1 MASNSATGD
10 SGISVA
16 ISPVVGVGLTVVI
29 TLAAAIAIGF
39 LAVVI
44 VG

>member
-1 MASNSATGD
+1 MASKSATGD
-10 SGISVA
+10 SEISA
-16 ISPVVGVGLTVVI
+16 SISPVVGVGLTVVI

-44 VG
+44 IG